1 MKQIFLLVGLFF
13 LSMLTYV
20 DRVAISAAKQ
30 PIATDLGLSDDQM
43 GIVFGAFSLGY
54 ALMQVPAGALM
65 DRFGPRVGLFSV
77 VSLWSAL
84 TGLTGLIHGYMAML
98 ATRFSFGMSE
108 AGAFPGAARAI
119 YNWLPASARGIANGI
134 LFSGSRI
141 GAAFA
146 FPLITW
152 MIAATNWRI
161 SFFILAAS
169 GLVWAGLWYAFFRDH
184 PSDQDRA
191 PDGPAAGQAH
201 AAKVR
206 FSWQVFRSWR
216 LVLAMAQYFASN
228 FTFFLCL
235 SWMYVYLAQTYSLTP
250 AEASG
255 YAAIPLLF
263 GAACQWITG
272 WMVDALYQSR
282 YRSWS
287 RRLPAM
293 IGFLMSALGMLLLVW
308 ADTPFYATACFTLA
322 TFGADMTVSPSWS
335 FCADIGGPH
344 AGSVSA
350 SMNMI
355 GNLGSFVSASIF
367 PVLLRV
373 TGSGAAYFLVA
384 AALNALAIACWYGM
398 RSTEGTSIAG
408 PLATRE
414 QA

>member
-1 MKQIFLLVGLFF
+1 MKEVFLLLGLFL

-20 DRVAISAAKQ
+20 DRVAISAAKL
-30 PIATDLGLSDDQM
+30 PIASDLGLSDDQM

-54 ALMQVPAGALM
+54 ALMQVPAGAMM
-65 DRFGPRVGLFSV
+65 DRFGPRIGLFSV
-77 VSLWSAL
+77 VSIWSAL
-84 TGLTGLIHGYMAML
+84 TGVTGLIHGYVAMI

-119 YNWLPASARGIANGI
+119 YNWLPVSARGMANGI

-169 GLVWAGLWYAFFRDH
+169 GVVWAVLWFAFFRDH
-184 PSDQDRA
+184 PKGKDGEAVPRA
-191 PDGPAAGQAH
+191 A
-201 AAKVR
+201 AAK
-206 FSWQVFRSWR
+206 FSWKVFRSGR
-216 LVLAMAQYFASN
+216 LVLAMLQYFASN

-235 SWMYVYLAQTYSLTP
+235 SWMYVYLAQAYSLSP

-255 YAAIPLLF
+255 YAAVPLLF
-263 GAACQWITG
+263 GAASQWVTG
-272 WMVDALYQSR
+272 WMVDALYKSR
-282 YRSWS
+282 WRTWS
-287 RRLPAM
+287 RRLPAL
-293 IGFLMSALGMLLLVW
+293 IGFVMSALGMLLLVW
-308 ADTPFYATACFTLA
+308 AETPLAATVCFTLA

-335 FCADIGGPH
+335 FCADIGGVH

-367 PVLLRV
+367 PVLLRL
-373 TGSGAAYFLVA
+373 TGSGSAYFLVA
-384 AALNALAIACWYGM
+384 AALNGLAVLCWIWM
-398 RSTEGTSIAG
+398 RSTEDADVRTA
-408 PLATRE
+408 A
-414 QA
+414 